1 MELSYIVVA
10 VLAILLSAF
19 FSALEIA
26 FNASDRLLL
35 NLKESENHT
44 FCYIRDLF
52 RRNPSYF
59 LSSVLVGNTLSLIV
73 FAYVVVH
80 ITTTIAV
87 DNLFWEIVI
96 TSSVVVVVAEFI
108 PRVLVSR
115 SPAFFLRAL
124 IVPAFALYVIF
135 YPITK
140 VCGWLSWIVIRLL
153 GRRVSAGL
161 LVKNFDM
168 EDLQSLVEEEIAQ
181 STTLE
186 NEMRLLHNA
195 FDFSHVKVRD
205 CMIPRVEIEAFDIE
219 GTVEELSRVFIST
232 KFSRIPIYRDTVD
245 TIVGY
250 ASSRQLFEGPET
262 IESMLRVP
270 LYVPSSASAQW
281 LFEEFIRERT
291 SMAIVIDEFGS
302 TAGLI
307 TSEDILEEIFG
318 EIDDEHDTGYFV
330 GKSVGEG
337 EYLVA
342 GRAGIEEIS
351 RELSID
357 LPQSDDYETLAGC
370 LLYAFGDMPEVG
382 DSVEVGGYSCT
393 VERISQRRIS
403 LVRIKI

>member
-1 MELSYIVVA
+1 M
-10 VLAILLSAF
+10 
-19 FSALEIA
+19 
-26 FNASDRLLL
+26 
-35 NLKESENHT
+35 
-44 FCYIRDLF
+44 
-52 RRNPSYF
+52 
-59 LSSVLVGNTLSLIV
+59 
-73 FAYVVVH
+73 
-80 ITTTIAV
+80 
-87 DNLFWEIVI
+87 
-96 TSSVVVVVAEFI
+96 
-108 PRVLVSR
+108 
-115 SPAFFLRAL
+115 
-124 IVPAFALYVIF
+124 
-135 YPITK
+135 
-140 VCGWLSWIVIRLL
+140 
-153 GRRVSAGL
+153 
-161 LVKNFDM
+161 
-168 EDLQSLVEEEIAQ
+168 
-181 STTLE
+181 
-186 NEMRLLHNA
+186 
-195 FDFSHVKVRD
+195 
-205 CMIPRVEIEAFDIE
+205 
-219 GTVEELSRVFIST
+219 
-232 KFSRIPIYRDTVD
+232 
-245 TIVGY
+245 GY